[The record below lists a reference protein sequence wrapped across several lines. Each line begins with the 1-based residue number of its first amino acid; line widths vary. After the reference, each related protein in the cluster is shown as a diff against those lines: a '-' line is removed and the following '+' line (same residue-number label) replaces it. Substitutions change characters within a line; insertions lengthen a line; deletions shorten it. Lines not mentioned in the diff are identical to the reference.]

1 VFSIAG
7 CFVGAAQMMSEQR
20 QVLVVDDDPV
30 VRSILGTAL
39 RQRSLLYDEA
49 GDGAEAIRL
58 LRENAY
64 AVVLLDIMMPGVN
77 GFEVLDAIDPTAA
90 NTPVVLV
97 VSGADRAVLDR
108 LDSRRIH
115 GIVKK
120 PFDPDEIASV
130 VAACAEIRGRSTFET
145 MALATM
151 MTGAPFIAFLKL

>member
-1 VFSIAG
+1 MFSIAG